1 MSLPLLLTLVVGP
14 AEPVQ
19 RAATDA
25 VLSVPASGAAE
36 PAVPDVTAGP
46 AVASAPVAGAIKPG
60 PSASAPARPRLAT
73 LREKFDFFPYGWVRT
88 DATYFSAGREGYSN
102 LSLSGARLG
111 GGVAVG
117 PVTAFVT
124 IEAANAKGPQL
135 FDAYVAWDIVK
146 RLRLRGGQFKAPFG
160 YRFNAP
166 DLVDELPRAPLSMQ
180 AATPGRQVG
189 VELSYDFWRYA
200 DLFLAV
206 FSGIGQN
213 REANNTKVAFAGKLQ
228 LRPLAFAPGGP
239 QLIVNASLFTYS
251 KTNGFTPTL
260 HSALGFD
267 FLHGIPATGVARRVA
282 TGGGLFWRYL
292 SARGEF
298 FYTSDARERDTD
310 GDPFT
315 RGEPLP
321 PMIGAGG
328 YAQVGAVVTGQAKDP
343 MTLLPLLASARVRDS
358 AVELSARYER
368 FRSAARDVPGN
379 GIETVT
385 GGVNWVLLRHLR
397 IFAAASWQRLDTAVP
412 EFPGAT
418 SWGIAGGIAG
428 YFLGRADQG
437 N

>member
-1 MSLPLLLTLVVGP
+1 MVPLLLTLAAQP
-14 AEPVQ
+14 AAPVE
-19 RAATDA
+19 RAASDA
-25 VLSVPASGAAE
+25 VLGVPAAE
-36 PAVPDVTAGP
+36 P
-46 AVASAPVAGAIKPG
+46 SAPRSQPPPTARGDATP
-60 PSASAPARPRLAT
+60 PPRRSA
-73 LREKFDFFPYGWVRT
+73 LRERVDLFPYGWVRT

-102 LSLSGARLG
+102 LSLSGARIG
-111 GGVAVG
+111 GGVSVG

-135 FDAYVAWDIVK
+135 FDAYVAWDIMK
-146 RLRLRGGQFKAPFG
+146 RLRLRAGQFKAPFG

-189 VELSYDFWRYA
+189 LEMSHDFWRHA
-200 DLFLAV
+200 ELFVAI

-239 QLIVNASLFTYS
+239 QLLVNVSLFTYS
-251 KTNGFTPTL
+251 RTNGFTPTL
-260 HSALGFD
+260 YSAHGFD
-267 FLHGIPATGVARRVA
+267 FLHGIPATGAARRVA

-298 FYTSDARERDTD
+298 FHTSDARERDTD

-328 YAQVGAVVTGQAKDP
+328 YAQVGAVVTGQTKDP
-343 MTLLPLLASARVRDS
+343 ATLLPRLASARVRDS

-368 FRSAARDVPGN
+368 LRVAARDVPGN
-379 GIETVT
+379 GIEAAT

-397 IFAAASWQRLDTAVP
+397 IFAAFAWQRLDTAVP
-412 EFPGAT
+412 ELPGGT
-418 SWGIAGGIAG
+418 SWGITGGIAG